1 MAEPPISGDA
11 RHVEIEDLSEID
23 QLDATPEQQIM
34 NRFLRLKAEEIM
46 AVVGAELMPVSGYL
60 SSATNGDSDPI
71 RV

>member
-46 AVVGAELMPVSGYL
+46 AVVGAELAPVSGYL